1 MKYSELENVL
11 RPIEKANGLSNAHYV
26 SDVMFELEKQK
37 VLFDNWSGI
46 GFAKDV
52 PKKGDALPVDFL
64 GMPLLVLNGKDGVVR
79 VFQNT
84 CRHRGMILIDEKKNI
99 GGGVIRCAY
108 HSWCYA
114 QTGELVTTPHVGG
127 PGQNTHADIK
137 RSDLGLTEIRSYV
150 WRDVIFVNISG
161 TAPEFTD
168 YAAELIAQWS
178 EFEGQPL
185 FHGGD
190 NSSFQFEANCNWK
203 LPVENYCESY
213 HLPWIHPGLNSYSKL
228 EDHYHIEEPGKYSGQ
243 GTYAY
248 RASISETGQKFPD
261 FEGLSNKWDAGA
273 EYIALYPNVLFAT
286 HRDHAYALILEPL
299 AKDRTIEHV
308 EIYYATKE
316 AAGPEYAGL
325 RQANSDLWRGV
336 LEEDIFVV
344 EGMQKGR
351 HGVHFDGG
359 KFSPVMDNPTW
370 CFHHWV
376 ASQMLDEPLASE

>member
-1 MKYSELENVL
+1 MGDLTDVL
-11 RPIEKANGLSNAHYV
+11 KPVESARGLPNEHYISDAVFEQEKH
-26 SDVMFELEKQK
+26 K
-37 VLFDNWSGI
+37 VLFNNWSGI

-52 PKKGDALPVDFL
+52 PDLGDAMPVDFL
-64 GMPLLVLNGKDGVVR
+64 GVPLLVLHSNDGKIR
-79 VFQNT
+79 VYQNT
-84 CRHRGMILIDEKKNI
+84 CRHRGMILVEEKKNI
-99 GGGVIRCAY
+99 KGVIRCAY

-114 QTGELVTTPHVGG
+114 HTGELVTTPHVGG

-137 RSDLGLTEIRSYV
+137 RDELGLVEIRSYV

-168 YAAELIAQWS
+168 YAAEAIALWAD
-178 EFEGQPL
+178 FEGQPL
-185 FHGGD
+185 YHAGGD
-190 NSSFQFEANCNWK
+190 SGFSFEAKSNWK

-228 EDHYHIEEPGKYSGQ
+228 EDHYHIEVAGKFSGQ
-243 GTYAY
+243 GTTVY
-248 RASISETGQKFPD
+248 RPTISEGGQSFPD
-261 FEGLSNKWDAGA
+261 FAGLSDKWDAGA
-273 EYIALYPNVLFAT
+273 EYIALYPNVLFAA

-299 AKDRTIEHV
+299 AKDRTVEHV
-308 EIYYATKE
+308 EIYYASEE
-316 AAGPEYAGL
+316 ALGPEFADL
-325 RQANSDLWRGV
+325 RKANTALWYGV

-359 KFSPVMDNPTW
+359 RFSPVMDSPTH

-376 ASQMLDEPLASE
+376 ATQMDTAK